1 MNETKAYS
9 IEMVFDTISKLESRL
24 NDMEKGVVI
33 LGKLESRLNDIEKG
47 VAVLS
52 EFKELIN
59 ERSSYTQTAVDK
71 AEQSVNARLASMN
84 EFRDQLKDQAK
95 TFLTFD
101 VYNAN
106 HKSIEIKIEAIQK
119 IVWGGLAIV
128 SFLVFAVPLFMRFI
142 ELIE

>member
-1 MNETKAYS
+1 MHEIKAYS
-9 IEMVFDTISKLESRL
+9 IEMAFDTISKLENRLNDMEKCVAIISKLESRL
-24 NDMEKGVVI
+24 NEMEKA
-33 LGKLESRLNDIEKG
+33 

-59 ERSSYTQTAVDK
+59 ERSSYTQKAVDK
-71 AEQSVNARLASMN
+71 AEQSVNTRLASMN

-95 TFLTFD
+95 TFVTFD

-119 IVWGGLAIV
+119 IVWSGLAIV
-128 SFLVFAVPLFMRFI
+128 SFLVFAVPLFMHFL
-142 ELIE
+142 ELVK